1 MEEWCCSIFIISLVF
16 GCGYWKEKLH
26 CYSDLQLYFQSK
38 CESDTKRFTVS
49 STDKILN
56 SYVNVQL
63 WSKFC
68 LCLLN
73 MSISGKQFVISKKC
87 FLWVANPSCPV
98 HFWKLYWNEKG
109 KFLFSH
115 FFCSAFCR
123 SPACTKVVILRY
135 VKGRLLYFKI
145 FNFFLPEKL
154 GVYLNLHCR
163 WAACKCVKH
172 SHLHGCF
179 SSVWPV

>member
-56 SYVNVQL
+56 SNVNVQL

-98 HFWKLYWNEKG
+98 HFWKLYWNEKVN
-109 KFLFSH
+109 FYFHTS
-115 FFCSAFCR
+115 F
-123 SPACTKVVILRY
+123 VVPF
-135 VKGRLLYFKI
+135 VDLL
-145 FNFFLPEKL
+145 
-154 GVYLNLHCR
+154 
-163 WAACKCVKH
+163 
-172 SHLHGCF
+172 
-179 SSVWPV
+179 PVQK